1 MTAPNFPHLDSLSNF
16 LAMEVFSRAKE
27 LESEGREVIHLEFG
41 EPDFQAPSVA
51 LEALQES
58 LAAHPA
64 GYTVTQGTLE
74 LREAICRKYQRD
86 YGVAVRPEQ
95 VLVSGGSSV
104 LLFLAIRLLAP
115 PGSEV
120 LITDPGYAC
129 YDNLIHLAEATPVR
143 VPLRLEDGFQLDPDA
158 VRQAITPRTRALL
171 INSPMNPTGVVFR
184 PEILRELTAL
194 GIPVI
199 SDEIYADLTY
209 GNRPQSLL
217 EFTEEAIALNG
228 FSKYYAM
235 TGWRLGYLIAP
246 ESWMPGIVKM
256 HQNLMISTT
265 HFVQDAGVRVLDEGG
280 PECERMKA
288 EFDQRRQF
296 LLEKLQA
303 IGLGPGYDPTGAF
316 YDFLKYRTPKKSLEL
331 ALEILEQTG
340 VALSPGVDF
349 GQGGEGFLR
358 FSYANSAENLGIAVD
373 RLAESGLL

>member
-1 MTAPNFPHLDSLSNF
+1 
-16 LAMEVFSRAKE
+16 MEVFSRANE
-27 LESEGREVIHLEFG
+27 LEAEGREVIHLEFG
-41 EPDFQAPSVA
+41 EPDFQAPAVA
-51 LEALQES
+51 LEALQQS

-64 GYTVTQGTLE
+64 GYTVTQGTLA

-86 YGVAVRPEQ
+86 YGVAVRPER

-129 YDNLIHLAEATPVR
+129 YDNLVHLAEVTPVR
-143 VPLRLEDGFQLDPDA
+143 VPLRHEDGFQLDPDA
-158 VRQAITPRTRALL
+158 VRQAITSRTRALL
-171 INSPMNPTGVVFR
+171 LNSPTNPTGVVFR
-184 PEILRELTAL
+184 PEILRELTTL

-199 SDEIYADLTY
+199 SDEIYADLSY
-209 GNRPQSLL
+209 GSRPQSIL

-246 ESWMPGIVKM
+246 DSWMPGLVKM

-280 PECERMKA
+280 ADCERMKV
-288 EFDQRRQF
+288 EFDRRRQF
-296 LLEKLQA
+296 LLEKFRVL
-303 IGLGPGYDPTGAF
+303 GLDPGYDPTGAF
-316 YDFLKYRTPKKSLEL
+316 YVFLKYRNPKKSLEL
-331 ALEILEQTG
+331 ALEILEKTG
-340 VALSPGVDF
+340 VALTPGVDF

-373 RLAESGLL
+373 RLVESGLL

>member
-1 MTAPNFPHLDSLSNF
+1 MTAPNFAHLEPLSNF
-16 LAMEVFSRAKE
+16 LAMEVFSRANE
-27 LESEGREVIHLEFG
+27 LEAEGREVIHLEFG
-41 EPDFQAPSVA
+41 EPDFQAPAVA
-51 LEALQES
+51 LEALQQS

-86 YGVAVRPEQ
+86 YGVAVRPER

-129 YDNLIHLAEATPVR
+129 YDNLVHLAEVTPVR
-143 VPLRLEDGFQLDPDA
+143 VPLRHEDGFQLDPDA
-158 VRQAITPRTRALL
+158 VRQAITSRTRALL
-171 INSPMNPTGVVFR
+171 LNSPTNPTGVVFR
-184 PEILRELTAL
+184 PEILRELTTL

-199 SDEIYADLTY
+199 SDEIYADLSY
-209 GNRPQSLL
+209 GSRPQSIL

-246 ESWMPGIVKM
+246 DSWMPGLVKM
-256 HQNLMISTT
+256 HQSLMISTT

-280 PECERMKA
+280 ADCERMKV
-288 EFDQRRQF
+288 EFDRRRQF
-296 LLEKLQA
+296 LLEKFRAL
-303 IGLGPGYDPTGAF
+303 GLDPGYDPTGAF
-316 YDFLKYRTPKKSLEL
+316 YVFFKYRNPKKSLEL
-331 ALEILEQTG
+331 ALEILEKTG
-340 VALSPGVDF
+340 VALTPGVDF

-373 RLAESGLL
+373 RLVESGLL

>member
-1 MTAPNFPHLDSLSNF
+1 MTAPNFAHLEPLSNF
-16 LAMEVFSRAKE
+16 LAMEVFSRANE
-27 LESEGREVIHLEFG
+27 LEAEGREVIHLEFG
-41 EPDFQAPSVA
+41 EPDFQAPAVA
-51 LEALQES
+51 LEALQQS

-86 YGVAVRPEQ
+86 YGVAVRPER

-129 YDNLIHLAEATPVR
+129 YDNLVHLAEVTPVR
-143 VPLRLEDGFQLDPDA
+143 VPLRHEDGFQLDPDA
-158 VRQAITPRTRALL
+158 VRQAITSRTRALL
-171 INSPMNPTGVVFR
+171 LNSPTNPTGVVFR
-184 PEILRELTAL
+184 PEILRELTTL

-199 SDEIYADLTY
+199 SDEIYADLSY
-209 GNRPQSLL
+209 GSRPQSIL

-246 ESWMPGIVKM
+246 DSWMPGLVKI
-256 HQNLMISTT
+256 HQSLMISTT

-280 PECERMKA
+280 ADCERMKV
-288 EFDQRRQF
+288 EFDRRRQF
-296 LLEKLQA
+296 LLEKFRAL
-303 IGLGPGYDPTGAF
+303 GLDPGYDPTGAF
-316 YDFLKYRTPKKSLEL
+316 YVFLKYRNPKKSLEL
-331 ALEILEQTG
+331 ALEILEKTG
-340 VALSPGVDF
+340 VALTPGVDF

-373 RLAESGLL
+373 RLVESGLL